1 MYQILEPIRECGIL
15 PIARFEDAQQAIPF
29 AEAIRDGGMP
39 FMEVLCRTDA
49 ALASIRSVTEKYP
62 DYLIGA
68 GTILTEE
75 QAEKAIIAGAKFL
88 VSPGFDPELVK
99 YCLNRCVPIVPGCMT
114 PGEVQQALKLGVK
127 VQKFFPADAYGGT
140 AILKE
145 LYGPYPEVSFVAT
158 SVSVE
163 KVAEYLKCP
172 NVAAVGGLFMYD
184 EDCRR
189 QGNFDAIREQILSF
203 GQRYNREYTNM

>member
-1 MYQILEPIRECGIL
+1 MYQILEPISRCGIL

-62 DYLIGA
+62 DYLIG
-68 GTILTEE
+68 
-75 QAEKAIIAGAKFL
+75 
-88 VSPGFDPELVK
+88 ELVK

-140 AILKE
+140 AILEE

-158 SVSVE
+158 SVAVE

-172 NVAAVGGLFMYD
+172 NIAAVGGLFMYD